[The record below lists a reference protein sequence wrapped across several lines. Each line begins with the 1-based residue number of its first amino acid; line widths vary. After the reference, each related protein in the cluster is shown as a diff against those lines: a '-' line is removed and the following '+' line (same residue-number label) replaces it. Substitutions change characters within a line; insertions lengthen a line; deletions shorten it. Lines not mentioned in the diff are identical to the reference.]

1 MRRTV
6 FKSAVLIAAIVAL
19 DQLVK
24 YWAATAVRTVG
35 SIPLIDG
42 VFEFVY
48 TENRGAAFSILQGQR
63 WFFIISTLVM
73 IGLMVWLLLR
83 RHVRNRWG
91 RLGVLFVIGGALGNY
106 VDRLRLGYV
115 IDMFYFKLI
124 NFAVFNVA
132 DVCVVCGAVLAAM
145 YYLWFYEKYD
155 KAGGAHGDADTSPR

>member
-1 MRRTV
+1 MRRSV

-24 YWAATAVRTVG
+24 YWAATTVRAAG
-35 SIPLIDG
+35 ALPLIDG

-63 WFFIISTLVM
+63 WFFIVSTLVM
-73 IGLMVWLLLR
+73 IGLMIWLLLR
-83 RHVRNRWG
+83 RHMRNRWG

-132 DVCVVCGAVLAAM
+132 DVFIVGGGIMCIIYFLFM
-145 YYLWFYEKYD
+145 DD
-155 KAGGAHGDADTSPR
+155 KLRKVESNGGQNT